1 MGVSEMPYFTKKCPE
16 CGSRQV
22 ALWAG
27 GRLGI
32 VYICRECHY
41 RGPLVVEE
49 DVEN

>member
-1 MGVSEMPYFTKKCPE
+1 M
-16 CGSRQV
+16 
-22 ALWAG
+22 G

-32 VYICRECHY
+32 IYICKDCGY